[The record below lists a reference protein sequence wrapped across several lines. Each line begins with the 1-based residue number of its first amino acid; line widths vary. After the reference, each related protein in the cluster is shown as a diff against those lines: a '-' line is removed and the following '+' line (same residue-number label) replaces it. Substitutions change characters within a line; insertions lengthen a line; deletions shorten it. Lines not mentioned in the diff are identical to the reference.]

1 MARGWLLALA
11 VVAACGGG
19 ADGVEL
25 TSATPPYGPVTGGTR
40 ILLHGSG
47 FVPLGAGSN
56 RVMFGDHEAPLVATL
71 DDGTLDVVVPAG
83 DRPGA
88 VEVMVLSGDHTA
100 RGAGLFRYTTA
111 PTVTAVSPRDVL
123 YSSTAARLTVTGT
136 GFVAEGAGD
145 VAVFVDG
152 HLATDVLVTSDT
164 TLRFTAPAG
173 LPLAQPDV
181 EVVNR
186 RGRGVLRRGFRYVPS
201 FRRGLILF
209 TRFAPGLFAVY
220 FDPSSG
226 ATVPIPS
233 VSGGSVYRAVVLDE
247 RGAYWAME
255 GGAWGRLDMTTQRME
270 GGVGVGAWLP
280 TMIRVGSQYF
290 ALDRSRRRFGT
301 FDPSTLLF
309 TPIGDAPVT
318 CCGSFGLAS
327 NGTFY
332 FTARDQLGVAITSI
346 DPVTGVVGTPLHL
359 TAAAGF
365 RVEEMRFFDG
375 VLYAVSRDSTVATID
390 LDTGLVTVVA
400 TGLGR
405 FTAMEL
411 FEPASS
417 P

>member
-1 MARGWLLALA
+1 MGRVGLLALA

-25 TSATPPYGPVTGGTR
+25 TSATPGYGPVTGGTR
-40 ILLHGSG
+40 ILVHGSG

-56 RVMFGDHEAPLVATL
+56 RVMIGDHEAPLVATI
-71 DDGTLDVVVPAG
+71 DDRTLDVVIPAG
-83 DRPGA
+83 DRPGP
-88 VEVMVLSGDHTA
+88 VEVMVLSGEHTA
-100 RGAGLFRYTTA
+100 RGAGLFRYSTT
-111 PTVTAVSPRDVL
+111 PTVTAVTPRDVL

-145 VAVFVDG
+145 VTVFVG
-152 HLATDVLVTSDT
+152 GQPAAEVEVVSDT
-164 TLRFTAPAG
+164 RLRLTAPAG

-201 FRRGLILF
+201 FRRGLLLF

-220 FDPSSG
+220 FDPSDRSMV
-226 ATVPIPS
+226 AIPS
-233 VSGGSVYRAVVLDE
+233 VGGGSVYRAVVLDE

-255 GGAWGRLDMTTQRME
+255 GGGWGRLDMTTQQLE
-270 GGVGVGAWLP
+270 GGVGVSAWLP
-280 TMIRVGSQYF
+280 TMIGVGSQYF
-290 ALDRSRRRFGT
+290 AIDRSRRRFGT
-301 FDPSTLLF
+301 FDPGTLQF
-309 TPIGDAPVT
+309 TPIGDAAIA

-332 FTARDQLGVAITSI
+332 VTARDQLGVAITAI
-346 DPVTGVVGTPLHL
+346 DPITGAVGAPLHL
-359 TAAAGF
+359 TAAASF

-375 VLYAVSRDSTVATID
+375 VLYAVSRDSTLATID
-390 LDTGLVTVVA
+390 VDTGVVTVVA
-400 TGLGR
+400 SGLGR

-411 FEPASS
+411 FEPTS